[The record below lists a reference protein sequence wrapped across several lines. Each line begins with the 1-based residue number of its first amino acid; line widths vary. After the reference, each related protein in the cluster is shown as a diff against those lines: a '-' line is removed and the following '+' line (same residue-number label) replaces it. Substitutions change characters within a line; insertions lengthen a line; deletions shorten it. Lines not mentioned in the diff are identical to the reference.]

1 MHGVPN
7 CWQKELEIIAVFV
20 RLYFFSSFI
29 FFFFKE
35 KNEWTPLW
43 ELTRVNVSI
52 YSRSQK
58 ELKSLNFQSRMNM
71 TQIS

>member
-1 MHGVPN
+1 MHRVPN

-20 RLYFFSSFI
+20 RLYFFF
-29 FFFFKE
+29 FFHFFFKE

-43 ELTRVNVSI
+43 ELTRVNISI